1 MIGLIRFSV
10 HHPWLVLAAIAMLT
24 LPACLFMPRVRLQLD
39 ARSLIPSG
47 DPRLNASDDAARLF
61 GLRDVVV
68 IGIVN
73 EDSGIYVPDTLRRI
87 ARLSKA
93 LSEVNGVAAESVM
106 SLATVSTQGMKDG
119 QIISS
124 DLLAKNRDLDQ
135 KTARQLQADVE
146 RLGLANGI
154 LVSKDG
160 RTAAIIAGVMPEA
173 NRYDIL
179 QQIRT
184 LLAVES
190 GGKDTLYLTGTAL
203 AQAVLGQSA
212 ARDLARLVPA
222 VIIVVGIVLMFAFRH
237 PAPAA
242 FSLLEIGISLLWTI
256 GVMGIGE
263 QSVFVT
269 TLVLPVILISVG
281 VSDDVYALTHYFN
294 HQHRAIG
301 QSFADGVIEAFSHII
316 RPVGVTA
323 ISTII
328 GMLSLAVTS
337 LEPLRVFGIYG
348 AIAILFSTLFTVTLI
363 PALLVTVRPRL
374 VLTEKHHNS
383 WDGPIRRLFGGLIAA
398 GPRHLLVLLL
408 VVTGSSALLVTR
420 LQVDDSWIA
429 NLPADSDIARGDKV
443 LNERL
448 AGTTTVDLLIDNGQ
462 VDGYLRPQTFAS
474 LGAVED
480 AVAAL
485 PFVGAVESV
494 YSDVARTQAAV
505 AGVDYAEYR
514 QGLQFHVVPL
524 TRDRIEQTIKAMASA
539 AGSLLNERLDN
550 SYRQARLTV
559 FVRSANYR
567 RIESVL
573 QTARAAGASI
583 SRSGGSIT
591 PFGDGWISY
600 VTVQLL
606 VKGQLLSIPLAL
618 LTDFI
623 LLSIVLR
630 SIRTG
635 LLALLPVALSVL
647 VVFATLAAATIP
659 LGIANSM
666 FAGIAIGI
674 GLDFSIHLTTS
685 YWQGVKQGLE
695 PVNSLARAF
704 ASTGPPIITSAIA
717 IASGFSVLALSEVA
731 ANLQLGLII
740 SLALLV
746 CAAITLVLIPS
757 LLLVREKPVIVRRNT
772 NLLDIK

>member
-1 MIGLIRFSV
+1 
-10 HHPWLVLAAIAMLT
+10 
-24 LPACLFMPRVRLQLD
+24 
-39 ARSLIPSG
+39 
-47 DPRLNASDDAARLF
+47 
-61 GLRDVVV
+61 
-68 IGIVN
+68 
-73 EDSGIYVPDTLRRI
+73 
-87 ARLSKA
+87 
-93 LSEVNGVAAESVM
+93 
-106 SLATVSTQGMKDG
+106 
-119 QIISS
+119 
-124 DLLAKNRDLDQ
+124 
-135 KTARQLQADVE
+135 
-146 RLGLANGI
+146 
-154 LVSKDG
+154 
-160 RTAAIIAGVMPEA
+160 
-173 NRYDIL
+173 
-179 QQIRT
+179 
-184 LLAVES
+184 
-190 GGKDTLYLTGTAL
+190 
-203 AQAVLGQSA
+203 
-212 ARDLARLVPA
+212 
-222 VIIVVGIVLMFAFRH
+222 
-237 PAPAA
+237 
-242 FSLLEIGISLLWTI
+242 
-256 GVMGIGE
+256 
-263 QSVFVT
+263 
-269 TLVLPVILISVG
+269 
-281 VSDDVYALTHYFN
+281 
-294 HQHRAIG
+294 
-301 QSFADGVIEAFSHII
+301 
-316 RPVGVTA
+316 
-323 ISTII
+323 
-328 GMLSLAVTS
+328 
-337 LEPLRVFGIYG
+337 
-348 AIAILFSTLFTVTLI
+348 
-363 PALLVTVRPRL
+363 LLVTVRPRL
-374 VLTEKHHNS
+374 VLTEKQHNS

-420 LQVDDSWIA
+420 LRVDDSWIA

-443 LNERL
+443 LNEQL

-462 VDGYLRPQTFAS
+462 VEGYLRPQTFAS

-514 QGLQFHVVPL
+514 QGMQFHLVPL
-524 TRDRIEQTIKAMASA
+524 TRDRIEQTIKSMASA
-539 AGSLLNERLDN
+539 AGSRLNERLDN
-550 SYRQARLTV
+550 SYRRARLTV

-600 VTVQLL
+600 VTVRLL

-630 SIRTG
+630 SMRTG

-740 SLALLV
+740 SLTLLV

-757 LLLVREKPVIVRRNT
+757 LLLVRKKSVIVRQNT